1 MAKEEAEKEV
11 KEKMAEDKAKVLE
24 WEVTGYVA

>member
-11 KEKMAEDKAKVLE
+11 KEKAEDKAKVLE
-24 WEVTGYVA
+24 WEVIEYVA